1 MINIRN
7 IVTKR
12 ELSKY
17 VRKISL
23 FESKEKINY
32 KQKLTP
38 SAFSYLSFNSKD
50 IPTSIFG
57 EKVIRPKERLQ
68 IVGPKVRDDIFVEY
82 DGELSQVLIEF
93 TAAGFYYLFHAS
105 PRTIIN
111 SISNLD
117 NFVSTESKELLEM
130 DLNKSDGIENQIT
143 QIHDFLLE
151 RRERAKPIID
161 YIDNGLL
168 SIEKNHG
175 HINLNNL
182 IDELSIGKRQ
192 FDRTFQKV
200 VGVTPKTYCKITQ
213 LHYVI
218 KMIQSKQFQSIQDL
232 SYKAEYYD
240 QAHFTNRF
248 KELTGF
254 TPSEFIKSDKHIAL
268 KYFTDLS

>member
-7 IVTKR
+7 IETRR
-12 ELSKY
+12 ELSRY

-57 EKVIRPKERLQ
+57 ERVVKPKNRLQ
-68 IVGPKVRDDIFVEY
+68 IAGPKNSEDIFVEY
-82 DGELSQVLIEF
+82 DGKLSQILIEF
-93 TAAGFYYLFHAS
+93 TASGFYHLFHTS
-105 PRTIIN
+105 PSAFLN
-111 SISNLD
+111 SLSELNNFIEQEHVQSLESELKKSSN
-117 NFVSTESKELLEM
+117 VKEQIKILE
-130 DLNKSDGIENQIT
+130 N
-143 QIHDFLLE
+143 FLLE
-151 RRERAKPIID
+151 KVHSASPFIK
-161 YIDNGLL
+161 YIDDALGI
-168 SIEKNHG
+168 IESQKGNVN
-175 HINLNNL
+175 IRDLVNK
-182 IDELSIGKRQ
+182 ICIGKRQ

-200 VGVTPKTYCKITQ
+200 VGVTPKTYCKIIQ

-218 KMIQSKQFQSIQDL
+218 KIIQSKQYHSIQDL
-232 SYKAEYYD
+232 SYQADFFD